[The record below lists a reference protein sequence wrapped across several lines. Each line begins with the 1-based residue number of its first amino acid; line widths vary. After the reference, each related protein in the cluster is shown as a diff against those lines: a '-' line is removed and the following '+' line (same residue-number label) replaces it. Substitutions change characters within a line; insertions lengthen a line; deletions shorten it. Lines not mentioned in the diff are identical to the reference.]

1 MARSGPLGLSAGLI
15 LCASLLF
22 IGPSHAYINS
32 GLPAAKHRAWL
43 EDMTGQI
50 LETSVGDLT
59 PEMLEAAPQVMSAWA
74 DNPFDA
80 QPSNSSTITNN
91 NAPTMAVERLMKRL
105 VAEQTATGNA
115 DAANTYAYNA
125 LLHGWARSG
134 EGEYA
139 AQRAEQIL
147 IEMQDRYSAGNA
159 SVQPN
164 TASFRSV
171 LLAWERASS
180 PSSSTTNKNHHHHHH
195 HDATHAA
202 QRAQRILDWM
212 VSLHEA
218 DANELAKP
226 TSECFDIVMKAWCQS
241 NHANAPKIAE
251 KLLVRMEQLYRDG
264 NTEVQPQTRHY
275 NHVLRA
281 WQQSTQK
288 GSARRAEEILE
299 HMNKLSS
306 IADSPIQPNFDSY
319 NACITAWATS
329 NENCSARK
337 AESLLRKME
346 SAYKVN
352 HSKDVEPDA
361 VMFNL
366 VIDAWAKVSSHAKTN
381 GRLPYESARKVLDR
395 QINLY
400 EQHGAIKCRPDA
412 YGYTSVVKACE
423 NMAGRSK
430 RQRDKAF
437 AVAERTFLELCSSDY
452 AAPNHVAY
460 GMMLKGCAH
469 LLAPGSKQREQVSR
483 LVFEKA
489 CRDGCVGAMVL
500 NRFKE
505 AASSKSY
512 KEVMGDINKNSLP
525 YDWTFRV
532 PKNDHALHAR
542 RNRKKKSTVQKKL
555 PSKINKKTDLKP

>member
-1 MARSGPLGLSAGLI
+1 MAGPGRLQLSAGLLI
-15 LCASLLF
+15 CTALLF
-22 IGPSHAYINS
+22 VGPSYAYINS
-32 GLPAAKHRAWL
+32 GLPAQRHRAWL

-50 LETSVGDLT
+50 LKTSVGDLT

-80 QPSNSSTITNN
+80 QPSQSSSTNN

-147 IEMQDRYSAGNA
+147 IEMQDRFAAGNA

-180 PSSSTTNKNHHHHHH
+180 SSTSTTNKH

-202 QRAQRILDWM
+202 QRGQRILEWM

-218 DANELAKP
+218 DVNELAKP

-241 NHANAPKIAE
+241 NHADAPKIVE
-251 KLLVRMEQLYRDG
+251 QLLVRMEQLYREG
-264 NTEVQPQTRHY
+264 NAEVQPQTRHY

-281 WQQSTQK
+281 WQQSKQK

-306 IADSPIQPNFDSY
+306 LDDSPIQPNFDSY

-329 NENCSARK
+329 DENCSARK
-337 AESLLRKME
+337 AESVLRKME
-346 SAYKVN
+346 STYKDN
-352 HSKDVEPDA
+352 HSKDVQPDA
-361 VMFNL
+361 VMYNL

-381 GRLPYESARKVLDR
+381 GRLPYESARKILDR
-395 QINLY
+395 QIDLY
-400 EQHGAIKCRPDA
+400 EQQGTIKCRPDA
-412 YGYTSVVKACE
+412 YGYTSVIKACE
-423 NMAGRSK
+423 SMAVRSK
-430 RQRDKAF
+430 RQREKAF
-437 AVAERTFLELCSSDY
+437 KVAERTFLELCSSDH

-460 GMMLKGCAH
+460 GTMLKACAH
-469 LLAPGSKQREQVSR
+469 LLAPGSKQREQISR
-483 LVFEKA
+483 LVFDKA

-500 NRFKE
+500 NRFRE
-505 AASSKSY
+505 AASSDSY
-512 KEVMGDINKNSLP
+512 KEVMGDFNKNSLP

-532 PKNDHALHAR
+532 PKSDQALHR
-542 RNRKKKSTVQKKL
+542 RKRKKKSAVQKKL
-555 PSKINKKTDLKP
+555 LSKINKKTDLKP

>member
-1 MARSGPLGLSAGLI
+1 MAGSGHLGLTTGLI
-15 LCASLLF
+15 FCTALLF
-22 IGPSHAYINS
+22 ISPSDAYINS
-32 GLPAAKHRAWL
+32 GLPAQRHRAWL

-50 LETSVGDLT
+50 LATSVGDLT
-59 PEMLEAAPQVMSAWA
+59 PEMLEAAPRVMSAWA
-74 DNPFDA
+74 DNPFDTETK
-80 QPSNSSTITNN
+80 SSSTNN

-147 IEMQDRYSAGNA
+147 IEMQDRYAAGNA

-180 PSSSTTNKNHHHHHH
+180 SSSSPNNKNHH

-202 QRAQRILDWM
+202 QRAQRILEWM
-212 VSLHEA
+212 ITLHEA

-226 TSECFDIVMKAWCQS
+226 TSECFDIVMKGWCQS
-241 NHANAPKIAE
+241 NHADAPKIVE
-251 KLLVRMEQLYRDG
+251 QLLVRMEQFYREG

-281 WQQSTQK
+281 WQQSKQK

-306 IADSPIQPNFDSY
+306 LNDSPIQPNFDSY
-319 NACITAWATS
+319 NACITSWATS
-329 NENCSARK
+329 RENGSARK
-337 AESLLRKME
+337 AESVLRKME
-346 SAYKVN
+346 SAYKDSQN
-352 HSKDVEPDA
+352 SKDVQPDA
-361 VMFNL
+361 VMYNL
-366 VIDAWAKVSSHAKTN
+366 VIAAWAKVSSHAKTN
-381 GRLPYESARKVLDR
+381 GRLPYESARKMLDR
-395 QINLY
+395 QIDLY

-412 YGYTSVVKACE
+412 YGYTSVIKACE
-423 NMAGRSK
+423 NMAVQSK
-430 RQRDKAF
+430 RQREKAF
-437 AVAERTFLELCSSDY
+437 KVAERTFLELCSSDH

-460 GMMLKGCAH
+460 GTMLKACAH
-469 LLAPGSKQREQVSR
+469 LLAPGSKQREQISR

-500 NRFKE
+500 NRFRE
-505 AASSKSY
+505 AASSDSY
-512 KEVMGDINKNSLP
+512 KEVMGDFNKNLLP

-532 PKNDHALHAR
+532 PKSDQALHR
-542 RNRKKKSTVQKKL
+542 RKRKKKSAVQKKL
-555 PSKINKKTDLKP
+555 SSSINKKTNLKP

>member
-1 MARSGPLGLSAGLI
+1 MAGPGRLRLSVGIILCTALI
-15 LCASLLF
+15 L
-22 IGPSHAYINS
+22 INPSHAYINS

-50 LETSVGDLT
+50 LATSVGDLS
-59 PEMLEAAPQVMSAWA
+59 PEMLEAAPRVMSAWA
-74 DNPFDA
+74 DNPFEA
-80 QPSNSSTITNN
+80 QSSSTNANT
-91 NAPTMAVERLMKRL
+91 APTMAVERLMKRL

-147 IEMQDRYSAGNA
+147 IEMQDRYAAGNT

-171 LLAWERASS
+171 LLAWERASAS
-180 PSSSTTNKNHHHHHH
+180 SSSSSTNNKQH
-195 HDATHAA
+195 HDATHGA
-202 QRAQRILDWM
+202 QRAQRILEWM
-212 VSLHEA
+212 ISLHEA

-226 TSECFDIVMKAWCQS
+226 TSECFDIVMKAWCRT
-241 NHANAPKIAE
+241 NHADAPKILE
-251 KLLVRMEQLYRDG
+251 QLLVRMEQLYRDG
-264 NTEVQPQTRHY
+264 NTKVQPQTRHY

-281 WQQSTQK
+281 WQQSKQK

-306 IADSPIQPNFDSY
+306 FADSPIQPNFDSF

-329 NENCSARK
+329 DENCSARK

-346 SAYKVN
+346 AAYKDSRN
-352 HSKDVEPDA
+352 NKELQPDA
-361 VMFNL
+361 VMYNL

-381 GRLPYESARKVLDR
+381 GRLPYESARKMLDR
-395 QINLY
+395 QIDLY

-412 YGYTSVVKACE
+412 YGYSSVIKACE

-430 RQRDKAF
+430 RQREEAF
-437 AVAERTFLELCSSDY
+437 AVAEKTFLALCSSDS

-460 GMMLKGCAH
+460 GIMLKACAH
-469 LLAPGSKQREQVSR
+469 LLAPGSRQREQISR
-483 LVFEKA
+483 LVFDKA

-500 NRFKE
+500 NRFRE
-505 AASSKSY
+505 ASSSESY
-512 KEVMGDINKNSLP
+512 KEVMGDFNKKSLP

-532 PKNDHALHAR
+532 PKSDQALHR
-542 RNRKKKSTVQKKL
+542 RKRKKKSAVQKKL
-555 PSKINKKTDLKP
+555 PSSINKKTDLKP